1 MIFDRSDQDQFGI
14 CFGCCTDPEPI
25 EFGPG
30 LRCQGRSKT
39 RPVGRSKSRPVA
51 GWEVIGYAG
60 SVVSGA

>member
-30 LRCQGRSKT
+30 LRPNSDL
-39 RPVGRSKSRPVA
+39 S
-51 GWEVIGYAG
+51 WYLL
-60 SVVSGA
+60 